1 MARIIAYENDE
12 IKICKNSCE
21 SCDAECCER
30 ICCANYFEE
39 IKKLFEDDL
48 LDGFKI
54 DYKSKKIKCSGYTG
68 YFQLKDGTEVIVLP
82 KIKTDDYKTGEQ
94 IFKNLIFNAFNIKNI
109 KMASDSDTDLERK
122 NLFLPILIRIF
133 CSLMEKLFKRGI
145 KKFYS
150 PQQENLPY
158 LKGKIVFSEHIK
170 RNITSKEKFF
180 VEYDEF
186 TDDIAENRI
195 LKSAC
200 EYLLPKSNDEDKK
213 LLRRFLFEFSDI
225 EKCKNLDKDFAKI
238 QPNRLYNHY
247 DEPLRFA
254 RVFLRNKSFNPEHG
268 NKKFPAL
275 LFSLHDLFEDYIE
288 TLLSEFKNES
298 DFSFNSQYNFHYLLS
313 DEKFANS
320 FKTKMDFVL
329 WNNSDKNK
337 ATKAIVMDAKYKLIN
352 LENDIDKSECNKDE
366 EKDEEKYYYN
376 PTNISQQD
384 LYQVFTYSQIIK
396 KCEPNIK
403 EVEIALLYPM
413 TGVFNKERTY
423 YYFDG
428 TKITFIP
435 IDLTGEDKDKVENNR
450 FLKDFINTHLPL
462 SESDTG
468 G

>member
-1 MARIIAYENDE
+1 MTRIIAYENDE
-12 IKICKNSCE
+12 IKICENV
-21 SCDAECCER
+21 CDSRNEKCCEKM
-30 ICCANYFEE
+30 CCADYFEE
-39 IKKLFEDDL
+39 IKKLCQDDL

-54 DYKSKKIKCSGYTG
+54 DYKNQKIKCSGYTG
-68 YFQLKDGTEVIVLP
+68 YFQLKDGTEVTVLP

-94 IFKNLIFNAFNIKNI
+94 IFKNLMFNAFNITNI
-109 KMASDSDTDLERK
+109 KIASDSDTDLKRE

-158 LKGKIVFSEHIK
+158 LKGKIIFSEHIK

-186 TDDIAENRI
+186 TDDIAENRV

-275 LFSLHDLFEDYIE
+275 LFSLHDLFEDYIQ
-288 TLLSEFKNES
+288 TLLNEFKKES
-298 DFSFNSQYNFHYLLS
+298 DFSFSPQYNSHYLLY
-313 DEKFANS
+313 DEKSSES

-329 WNNSDKNK
+329 WNNKDKNK

-352 LENDIDKSECNKDE
+352 LEKDINESKDKEE
-366 EKDEEKYYYN
+366 EKSEEKYYYN
-376 PTNISQQD
+376 PTNINQRD

-396 KCEPNIK
+396 KCESNIK
-403 EVEIALLYPM
+403 EVEIALLYPI
-413 TGVFNKERTY
+413 TDDFKEKKPY

-428 TKITFIP
+428 TKITFVP
-435 IDLTGEDKDKVENNR
+435 INLAGEDKNKLNDNKILKEFIENN
-450 FLKDFINTHLPL
+450 LTL
-462 SESDTG
+462 S
-468 G
+468 

>member
-1 MARIIAYENDE
+1 MTRIITYENDKIE
-12 IKICKNSCE
+12 ICKDACGSCKE
-21 SCDAECCER
+21 KCCKCK
-30 ICCANYFEE
+30 CCADYFEE
-39 IKKLFEDDL
+39 IKQLCKDDL

-54 DYKSKKIKCSGYTG
+54 DYKNNKIKCSGYTG
-68 YFQLKDGTEVIVLP
+68 YFQLKDGTDVFVLP
-82 KIKTDDYKTGEQ
+82 KIKTDDYETGEQ
-94 IFKNLIFNAFNIKNI
+94 IFRNLIFNAFNITNI
-109 KMASDSDTDLERK
+109 KIASDSDTDLKRE
-122 NLFLPILIRIF
+122 NLFLQILIRIF

-150 PQQENLPY
+150 PRQENLPY

-170 RNITSKEKFF
+170 RNVTSKEKFF

-186 TDDIAENRI
+186 TDDIAENRV

-200 EYLLPKSNDEDKK
+200 EYLLPKSNDDDKK

-247 DEPLRFA
+247 DDPLRFA

-288 TLLSEFKNES
+288 TLLNELKKES

-313 DEKFANS
+313 DEKSTNS

-329 WNNSDKNK
+329 WNNKDKNK

-352 LENDIDKSECNKDE
+352 IENDIDKSECNKDE

-376 PTNISQQD
+376 STNISQQD

-403 EVEIALLYPM
+403 EVEIALVYPK
-413 TGVFNKERTY
+413 TDDFNQNKPY

-435 IDLTGEDKDKVENNR
+435 IDLTGDDMDKLDKNEI
-450 FLKDFINTHLPL
+450 LKGFINTHLPL
-462 SESDTG
+462 SKNDTAW
-468 G
+468 